1 MNSIINAMVKYDH
14 RQHELSDWLLELEQR
29 FQLGEVEAD
38 RAKIT
43 WCQLLIGATGNSILA
58 RLDDETTW
66 ETAKETLLSR
76 LGEGSIRDEAWVA
89 LKHLT
94 KGSKEIIELASEAER
109 LAKRLHPRDA
119 EAAERHSVDAF
130 LSALDQPLAA
140 EVRKLGQNHME
151 GVVADARRIEKIL
164 QEQPTS
170 GAESAV
176 EAMGRQIQILQQDL
190 MKAQDKLTTQT
201 PAAPQAAAL
210 AATFTPA
217 VAATQLPPASLMPP
231 QRPPAI
237 SPQLC
242 PNYPPQNRRDRQE
255 DLQYFRQQDQRRDR
269 RPARCFLCDEEG
281 HFAYRCPT
289 RTLLQQLLRRQTP
302 EQARRP
308 PSSQVF
314 KLPPA
319 NGSPNTPPVQLNL
332 TEESPGA
339 KVAPVRCAVAPPI
352 SGLLQIEGIPV
363 RGLVDTGAS
372 VTCLGFAIWWRYR
385 AQWGALEPFT
395 SAVHG
400 AHGKPLHIAG
410 ITRHLD
416 LQWGEARGRA
426 SFVII
431 VRLESPPCLIGMDI
445 MRPLRVRID
454 VTEGTATLAQPD
466 PQTIHLNAARTQPP
480 QKRLLPGPTPAL
492 PLPQEAAVQGA
503 SLPPPRVIASP
514 PSLPTQQGRLPTEK
528 EHIAH
533 PPAASRPVQT
543 PGSPPAP
550 TNLAHP
556 HTASCARLL
565 QTADIL
571 PETARL
577 VRCHNPWPSE
587 DVLFCPDGALPAFV
601 TGIPPLSSGPELW
614 YAVHNH
620 RPEPLQIHAGQS
632 IVILEVVQLAETP
645 SSAPPSSMHPTSS
658 PCQPPLPENLSLLQ
672 QQQLNELFKEYQDV
686 FSQGD
691 EDLGNTPLLKHG
703 IETHGPPLRQPY
715 RQQNPAVRREEMAQV
730 QQMLSSNVIRPSN
743 SPWASPVVMVRKK
756 DGSLRFCVDFRQL
769 NAATVKD
776 AHPLPRIDDILDA
789 LHGAKWFSTLDL
801 KSGYWQ
807 VPITEQD
814 KEKTAFRTSSGQL
827 FEFNQVPFGL
837 CNAPATFS
845 RLMDR
850 VLAGLHWETC
860 LFYLD
865 DIIVFSSTWEE
876 HLARLREVFERLR
889 HAKLKLGAA
898 KCTFAAKEVSY
909 LGHRVTEE
917 GLLPDPSLLAA
928 IRDIPPPTTA
938 TEVRSFL
945 GLAGYYRRY
954 VKGFAAIAAPLFAL
968 TRKEALFHWSKD
980 CQAAFDQLKTRL
992 TTSPIT
998 AFPDFS
1004 QAFRLYTDA
1013 STAGLG
1019 AILAQVREGKE
1030 RIICCASRA
1039 LNKAEKSYPAT
1050 KLECLAI
1057 VWAVAKFR
1065 PYLMAMPFEVF
1076 TDHYALQ
1083 WLKTMRTGS
1092 ALLHR
1097 WSAALEEYDFTVR
1110 HRPGKIQTHVDG
1122 LSRLP
1127 VDPAPTEDTL
1137 LHIEVQNEGEARR
1150 LAQEL
1155 HTATHLG
1162 GQALWKLFSNRY
1174 SHKAGRRIC
1183 IEVAQSCPQC
1193 QRGSDYGH
1201 RQKTT
1206 GTIESKGPWDTLSV
1220 DIVGPLPADCRHEFL
1235 IVFVDCYSRF
1245 TILVPASNH
1254 TADTVSDAL
1263 LRHVVPYFGTPR
1275 RLLSDRGRE
1284 FVGEVWGKLTSTLG
1298 IQRVLTSPY
1307 HPEGN
1312 SINERSHRTMNN
1324 MLRARLLRDLP
1335 SRKWVTE
1342 IPGIMLALNA
1352 MVHEPHGFSASM
1364 IATGREPS
1372 LPPDLDSEACAS
1384 PSTEDPVAYVD
1395 MVRQRLALTH
1405 QQMTPPP
1412 APEAHNPYHEGDLI
1426 FVMTTPPE
1434 RTSKL
1439 APRWKGPFV
1448 IQRVPNAYQVT
1459 YEDGMVWRTV
1469 HVNHVK
1475 PAKTPAGGF
1484 PVPIS
1489 PPAPPS
1495 PPPMYLSRNLT
1506 WRKPAQ
1512 PPHSAAPTEGS
1523 PQPAAPVAE
1532 PTQPITARR
1541 PVAHP
1546 PSRPVTRSLTRH
1558 QLAPRSE
1565 PRSPAT
1571 PARTQAGQPLRRS
1584 ARIKARV
1591 CAIESR
1597 PQPAAPQLLRYEQC
1611 IGFREGPHSF
1621 CSLVLEDLHTGHEEY
1636 LGDTQ
1641 QLIAALPRSLDPG
1654 SCLTLIAQVAPPGQR
1669 CLPQAMWASLRW
1681 LLPSDGEFQSG
1692 PDGQRYYLVRQ
1703 GRRVVLRWGGGVM

>member
-1 MNSIINAMVKYDH
+1 
-14 RQHELSDWLLELEQR
+14 
-29 FQLGEVEAD
+29 
-38 RAKIT
+38 
-43 WCQLLIGATGNSILA
+43 
-58 RLDDETTW
+58 
-66 ETAKETLLSR
+66 
-76 LGEGSIRDEAWVA
+76 
-89 LKHLT
+89 
-94 KGSKEIIELASEAER
+94 
-109 LAKRLHPRDA
+109 
-119 EAAERHSVDAF
+119 
-130 LSALDQPLAA
+130 
-140 EVRKLGQNHME
+140 
-151 GVVADARRIEKIL
+151 
-164 QEQPTS
+164 
-170 GAESAV
+170 
-176 EAMGRQIQILQQDL
+176 
-190 MKAQDKLTTQT
+190 
-201 PAAPQAAAL
+201 
-210 AATFTPA
+210 
-217 VAATQLPPASLMPP
+217 
-231 QRPPAI
+231 
-237 SPQLC
+237 
-242 PNYPPQNRRDRQE
+242 
-255 DLQYFRQQDQRRDR
+255 
-269 RPARCFLCDEEG
+269 
-281 HFAYRCPT
+281 
-289 RTLLQQLLRRQTP
+289 
-302 EQARRP
+302 
-308 PSSQVF
+308 
-314 KLPPA
+314 
-319 NGSPNTPPVQLNL
+319 
-332 TEESPGA
+332 
-339 KVAPVRCAVAPPI
+339 
-352 SGLLQIEGIPV
+352 
-363 RGLVDTGAS
+363 
-372 VTCLGFAIWWRYR
+372 
-385 AQWGALEPFT
+385 
-395 SAVHG
+395 
-400 AHGKPLHIAG
+400 
-410 ITRHLD
+410 
-416 LQWGEARGRA
+416 
-426 SFVII
+426 
-431 VRLESPPCLIGMDI
+431 
-445 MRPLRVRID
+445 
-454 VTEGTATLAQPD
+454 
-466 PQTIHLNAARTQPP
+466 
-480 QKRLLPGPTPAL
+480 
-492 PLPQEAAVQGA
+492 
-503 SLPPPRVIASP
+503 
-514 PSLPTQQGRLPTEK
+514 
-528 EHIAH
+528 
-533 PPAASRPVQT
+533 
-543 PGSPPAP
+543 
-550 TNLAHP
+550 
-556 HTASCARLL
+556 
-565 QTADIL
+565 
-571 PETARL
+571 
-577 VRCHNPWPSE
+577 
-587 DVLFCPDGALPAFV
+587 
-601 TGIPPLSSGPELW
+601 
-614 YAVHNH
+614 
-620 RPEPLQIHAGQS
+620 
-632 IVILEVVQLAETP
+632 
-645 SSAPPSSMHPTSS
+645 
-658 PCQPPLPENLSLLQ
+658 
-672 QQQLNELFKEYQDV
+672 
-686 FSQGD
+686 
-691 EDLGNTPLLKHG
+691 
-703 IETHGPPLRQPY
+703 
-715 RQQNPAVRREEMAQV
+715 
-730 QQMLSSNVIRPSN
+730 
-743 SPWASPVVMVRKK
+743 
-756 DGSLRFCVDFRQL
+756 
-769 NAATVKD
+769 
-776 AHPLPRIDDILDA
+776 
-789 LHGAKWFSTLDL
+789 
-801 KSGYWQ
+801 
-807 VPITEQD
+807 
-814 KEKTAFRTSSGQL
+814 
-827 FEFNQVPFGL
+827 
-837 CNAPATFS
+837 
-845 RLMDR
+845 MDR

-889 HAKLKLGAA
+889 HAKLKLGAT
-898 KCTFAAKEVSY
+898 KYTFAAKEVSY

-917 GLLPDPSLLAA
+917 GLLPDRSLLAA
-928 IRDIPPPTTA
+928 IRDIPPPMTA

-954 VKGFAAIAAPLFAL
+954 VKGFGAIAAPLFAL
-968 TRKEALFHWSKD
+968 TRKEALFHWNED
-980 CQAAFDQLKTRL
+980 CQAAFNQLKTRL

-1050 KLECLAI
+1050 KLECLVI

-1097 WSAALEEYDFTVR
+1097 CSAALEEYDFTVR

-1127 VDPAPTEDTL
+1127 VEPAPPEDTI
-1137 LHIEVQNEGEARR
+1137 LHIEVQNEEEARR
-1150 LAQEL
+1150 WAQEL

-1162 GQALWKLFSNRY
+1162 GQALWRLFSDRY

-1220 DIVGPLPADCRHEFL
+1220 DIVGPLPADRRHEFI

-1275 RLLSDRGRE
+1275 RLLSDRGQE

-1312 SINERSHRTMNN
+1312 SINERSHRTINN

-1459 YEDGMVWRTV
+1459 YEDDMVWRTV

-1495 PPPMYLSRNLT
+1495 LPPMYLSRNLM
-1506 WRKPAQ
+1506 WRKPAK
-1512 PPHSAAPTEGS
+1512 PSHSAAPTEGS

-1532 PTQPITARR
+1532 PTQPVTARR
-1541 PVAHP
+1541 PVGHP

-1558 QLAPRSE
+1558 QLAPRS
-1565 PRSPAT
+1565 
-1571 PARTQAGQPLRRS
+1571 
-1584 ARIKARV
+1584 
-1591 CAIESR
+1591 
-1597 PQPAAPQLLRYEQC
+1597 
-1611 IGFREGPHSF
+1611 
-1621 CSLVLEDLHTGHEEY
+1621 
-1636 LGDTQ
+1636 
-1641 QLIAALPRSLDPG
+1641 
-1654 SCLTLIAQVAPPGQR
+1654 
-1669 CLPQAMWASLRW
+1669 
-1681 LLPSDGEFQSG
+1681 
-1692 PDGQRYYLVRQ
+1692 
-1703 GRRVVLRWGGGVM
+1703 